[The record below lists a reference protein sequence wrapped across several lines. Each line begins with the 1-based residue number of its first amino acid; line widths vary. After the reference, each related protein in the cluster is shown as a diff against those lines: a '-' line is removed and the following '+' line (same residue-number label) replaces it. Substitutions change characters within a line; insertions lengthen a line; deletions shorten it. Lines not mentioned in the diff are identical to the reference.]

1 MMGSPVIHVVDDDS
15 SYRTSIFRLLNA
27 SGYQVAAY
35 DSATAFLNAIAS
47 ARPGCILLDVQMPSL
62 SGLQLQEELA
72 KLSRGWPIIF
82 MTGHG
87 DIPTTVRAIKAGAE
101 DFLSKPISKQ
111 ILLEAIERALARHA
125 ATQQSLEQLDALQSL
140 VSTLTPREAEVFLLM
155 ARGKP
160 NKQIA
165 HQLGISERTIKAH
178 RHMVMQKLQVR
189 SFAETVSIAERVG
202 LLASSSSAGG
212 ASIG

>member
-1 MMGSPVIHVVDDDS
+1 MMGTPVIHVVDDDS

-35 DSATAFLNAIAS
+35 DSATAFLNAIGS